1 MDAKWLCLYKHKW
14 IYSFFQSIIN
24 KVLRQIDVE
33 RHNNNIEKEGDRKKY
48 KTLKAN

>member
-14 IYSFFQSIIN
+14 IYTVFFRSIIN

-33 RHNNNIEKEGDRKKY
+33 RHNNNNEREGDIKH
-48 KTLKAN
+48 